1 MAAPKQRSVSEAALV
16 PRVDA
21 LSKARFIGLRNL
33 LEWDTFLGYCLIA
46 PAMLILLVFVAYPFA
61 YGIWLALSDTFVGR
75 PGSFIG
81 LRNFV
86 DLYHDDIFRR
96 TVYNTFEYTIIACL
110 FKFALGLGMAVV
122 LNQIYPLKRFVRAAV
137 LLPWIIPTVLS
148 TLAWLWMFDST
159 FSVFNWVLERFG
171 MQGPMWLGE
180 GHWPMI
186 SIIIVN
192 IWRGTPFFGVC
203 FLAGMQTIP
212 VELYDAANV
221 DGANAWQKFWRIT
234 FPLLIPVTTVVTL
247 LSVILTFADFQLI
260 YVLTRGG
267 PANSTQVFG
276 TLAYWMGIY
285 AGRLGL
291 GAAIS
296 LAMFPVLA
304 IVMYL
309 TLRALRKEAL

>member
-1 MAAPKQRSVSEAALV
+1 VAMTGQRPIAETLAPSRRAVVAKSRRRGWRQVWER
-16 PRVDA
+16 
-21 LSKARFIGLRNL
+21 
-33 LEWDTFLGYCLIA
+33 DTLLGYSLIA
-46 PAMLILLVFVAYPFA
+46 PAMLILLVFVAYPFV

-75 PGSFIG
+75 PGSFVG

-86 DLYHDDIFRR
+86 DLYRDDIFRR
-96 TVYNTFEYTIIACL
+96 TVLNTFEYTIVACT
-110 FKFALGLGMAVV
+110 FKFVFGLGMAVA
-122 LNQIYPLKRFVRAAV
+122 LNQEYPGKRFVRAAV

-159 FSVFNWVLERFG
+159 FSVFNWVLDRVG
-171 MQGPMWLGE
+171 IQGPMWLGE

-203 FLAGMQTIP
+203 FLAGMQTISE
-212 VELYDAANV
+212 ELYDAARV
-221 DGANAWQKFWRIT
+221 DGANAWQKFWHIT
-234 FPLLIPVTTVVTL
+234 FPLLMPVTTVVTL

-285 AGRLGL
+285 AGRLGI

-296 LAMFPVLA
+296 LTMFPVLA

-309 TLRALRKEAL
+309 TLRALRKEGV

>member
-1 MAAPKQRSVSEAALV
+1 VATLKQRSISDAMAP
-16 PRVDA
+16 PRLDA
-21 LSKARFIGLRNL
+21 VAKVRFAGLRNL
-33 LEWDTFLGYCLIA
+33 LEWDTLLGYSLIA
-46 PAMLILLVFVAYPFA
+46 PAMLILLVFVAYPFV

-75 PGSFIG
+75 PGNFVG

-96 TVYNTFEYTIIACL
+96 TVFNTFEYTIVACV
-110 FKFALGLGMAVV
+110 FKFILGLGMAVA
-122 LNQIYPLKRFVRAAV
+122 LNQDYPFKRFVRAAV

-171 MQGPMWLGE
+171 VQGPMWLGE

-203 FLAGMQTIP
+203 FLAGMQTISE
-212 VELYDAANV
+212 ELYDAAKV
-221 DGANAWQKFWRIT
+221 DGANAWRKFWHIT

-285 AGRLGL
+285 AGRLGI

-296 LAMFPVLA
+296 LTMFPVLA
-304 IVMYL
+304 VVMYL
-309 TLRALRKEAL
+309 TLRALRKEAV

>member
-1 MAAPKQRSVSEAALV
+1 MIKQQAVSDAVAS
-16 PRVDA
+16 PRVES
-21 LSKARFIGLRNL
+21 LLKVKGISLRNL
-33 LEWDTFLGYCLIA
+33 LEWDTLLGYCLIG
-46 PAMLILLVFVAYPFA
+46 PALLILLVFVAYPFL
-61 YGIWLALSDTFVGR
+61 YGIWLALSDTYVGR
-75 PGSFIG
+75 PSHFVG

-86 DLYHDDIFRR
+86 ELYYDDIYRK
-96 TVYNTFEYTIIACL
+96 TVVNTFEYTIIACL
-110 FKFALGLGMAVV
+110 FKFILGLGMAVA
-122 LNQIYPLKRFVRAAV
+122 LNQQYPLKRFVRAAV
-137 LLPWIIPTVLS
+137 LLPFIIPTVLG

-159 FSVFNWVLERFG
+159 FSVFNWLLMKFG
-171 MQGPMWLGE
+171 IEGPMWLGE

-192 IWRGTPFFGVC
+192 IWRGTPFFGVS

-212 VELYDAANV
+212 EELYDAAKV
-221 DGANAWQKFWRIT
+221 DGANAWRKFWHVT

-285 AGRLGL
+285 AGRLGV

-296 LAMFPVLA
+296 LTMFPVLA

-309 TLRALRKEAL
+309 TLRALRKEAV